1 MYQLSTVRRNQ
12 TMTYKKIFTLALSVS
27 AIAFISQANAFETK
41 AKNAILMDYETGA
54 YIFTKNHQQK
64 IAPASMSKLM
74 TLYELLTK
82 IKEGDVSLEDTF
94 KVSENAW
101 RKGGAASG
109 GSTMFLKIGQMV
121 RVEDL
126 IKGIIIQSGNDACIV
141 IAENLAGTEEE
152 FASHMNETA
161 EKIGLTNSHFVNATG
176 LPHPEHKVSVEDLA
190 KLARRIITE
199 FPEYYHY
206 FQEKQFTY
214 NGIKQ
219 GNRNPLLYSMN
230 GADGLKTGHT
240 DEAGFC
246 LTGSAV
252 RSNRRLIE
260 VVAGLESN
268 KERSEESESLIT
280 WGFANFDNYKFFTKN
295 QIIADVPV
303 WYGTT
308 ESVQAVVP
316 YDVVKTIKKSTKNK
330 YSAKAIYHTPIKA
343 PVIKGDEI
351 GELII
356 SYGDKNVQKVPLVAK
371 DNVAKIGPVNR
382 FFTNLKYFIFGNK
395 E

>member
-1 MYQLSTVRRNQ
+1 
-12 TMTYKKIFTLALSVS
+12 MTYKKIFTLALSVS
-27 AIAFISQANAFETK
+27 ALAFISQANAFETK

-316 YDVVKTIKKSTKNK
+316 HDVVKTIKKSTKNK

-371 DNVAKIGPVNR
+371 DNVAKIGPANR